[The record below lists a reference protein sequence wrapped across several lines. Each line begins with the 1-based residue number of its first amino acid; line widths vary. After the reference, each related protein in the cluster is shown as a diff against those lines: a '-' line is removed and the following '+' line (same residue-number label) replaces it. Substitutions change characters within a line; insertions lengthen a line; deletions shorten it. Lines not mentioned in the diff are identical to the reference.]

1 MLTAVEYRAFRTD
14 KLELAEKRIV
24 GYAAVFNKISED
36 IWNFREMIAPGAFTK
51 TIKEAD
57 VKALLEHDPR
67 WLLGNSKSKTLRLEE
82 DDKGLRIEIDPPD
95 TTAGRDAVESLKR
108 GDLTAMSFGFRK
120 IKDRWETKDNKPLR
134 VLMEVALYD
143 VSLVAYPAYPD
154 TSVALRSAYA
164 VGIKLE
170 PTDGHSSET
179 SPLSRVDPTQLER
192 AKNWL
197 KIMETE
203 V

>member
-1 MLTAVEYRAFRTD
+1 MMAVEYRAFRAD
-14 KLELAEKRIV
+14 KLEFDEKKIV
-24 GYAAVFNKISED
+24 GYAAVFNKTSDD
-36 IWNFREMIAPGAFTK
+36 IWNFREIIAPGAFKK
-51 TIKEAD
+51 TIKEAE
-57 VKALLEHDPR
+57 VRALLEHDPR
-67 WLLGNSKSKTLRLEE
+67 WLLGNSKAKTLRMEE

-120 IKDRWETKDNKPLR
+120 IKDKWETKDDKPLR
-134 VLMEVALYD
+134 ILLEVALYD
-143 VSLVAYPAYPD
+143 VSLVAFPAYPD

-170 PTDGHSSET
+170 PAESHSGET
-179 SPLSRVDPTQLER
+179 NQLSRVDPTQLER

-197 KIMETE
+197 RIIETE
-203 V
+203 D